1 MQNRPHRMDDRRR
14 GASWILHVKAAL
26 GLPNTAP
33 HTLNLVPCMQKMQQK
48 QKGEL
53 FHFFQKENYLQQITK
68 VWQKVGTVP
77 RMLVQ

>member
-48 QKGEL
+48 QKG
-53 FHFFQKENYLQQITK
+53 
-68 VWQKVGTVP
+68 QKVIVHTSEKSLTS
-77 RMLVQ
+77 LVLRVNK